1 MPPGGCPCW
10 RAPAGSRKCPLEK
23 CPFPSAPQLFP
34 FGVIAPAPGAGGLW
48 DVVPAQLRRAP
59 QKLPPPP
66 RELFFVPSLQ
76 SSPLA
81 GFGAPHVASTW
92 GLWARREEYGE
103 SWWPAAP
110 CCNSPHKSLTAARN
124 NAALVWEALWPNR
137 PGVSVMPRSRRGGPA
152 GPGPCLA
159 FPSRAALWARTRAPS
174 PPGCLWGHGTVTCC
188 FRKPPLPPGQ
198 DGGERQSKKLPLF
211 SKW

>member
-1 MPPGGCPCW
+1 MESAPWRNAPSPLPPSSPPLGSLRLLLVLGGCGMWSLPSSGGCHK
-10 RAPAGSRKCPLEK
+10 SFPL
-23 CPFPSAPQLFP
+23 P
-34 FGVIAPAPGAGGLW
+34 
-48 DVVPAQLRRAP
+48 R
-59 QKLPPPP
+59 

-103 SWWPAAP
+103 SWWPAAL

-124 NAALVWEALWPNR
+124 NAALVWEALQPNR
-137 PGVSVMPRSRRGGPA
+137 PGMSVMPRSCRGGPA

-159 FPSRAALWARTRAPS
+159 FPSRAALWAWTRALS
-174 PPGCLWGHGTVTCC
+174 PPGCLWSHGTVTCC
-188 FRKPPLPPGQ
+188 FSKPPLLPGQ
-198 DGGERQSKKLPLF
+198 DGGKRKSKKLSLF